1 MHTYKEVIKMEDEKK
16 FAIELDV
23 GEALFLETAI
33 ENLLQDTLIINKE
46 QKEALEKTLKKL
58 EDGLKETPLIF

>member
-1 MHTYKEVIKMEDEKK
+1 MEDEKK

-23 GEALFLETAI
+23 GEALFLEEAI
-33 ENLLQDTLIINKE
+33 ENLLQDTLINGE
-46 QKEALEKTLKKL
+46 RKEALEKTLKKI

>member
-1 MHTYKEVIKMEDEKK
+1 MEDEKK

-33 ENLLQDTLIINKE
+33 ENLLQDTLINKE

>member
-1 MHTYKEVIKMEDEKK
+1 MEDEKK